1 MPSRVVDRGGLT
13 HTQIQKLTR
22 DLYADKHI
30 SSVSSCSVVG
40 QDGIQPSVPSL
51 LTLTLPPMFTSGC
64 SRTNQQKNT
73 LRHLF
78 IIMNLSISTNCI
90 TKKNTHTHTHSGPE
104 LHSNSFRPPEPPKHA
119 QHRTSTV
126 IRHLPCP
133 APLPVC
139 VCGRLTCG
147 CVASIIAS
155 KRVAIFSIIC
165 SPTSCDRARY
175 S

>member
-1 MPSRVVDRGGLT
+1 MGFNTTIEATEDECVFMPSRVVDRGGLT

-40 QDGIQPSVPSL
+40 QDGMQPSVPSL

-90 TKKNTHTHTHSGPE
+90 TKKNTHTHTLTQGLSCTQTLSAPQ
-104 LHSNSFRPPEPPKHA
+104 NPPNMPNTEQA
-119 QHRTSTV
+119 QSSV
-126 IRHLPCP
+126 ICP
-133 APLPVC
+133 ALPLCPCVC
-139 VCGRLTCG
+139 V
-147 CVASIIAS
+147 V
-155 KRVAIFSIIC
+155 V
-165 SPTSCDRARY
+165 
-175 S
+175 